1 MIPPAL
7 FRPPMAM
14 LLVLLFT
21 LFTVKLVLLVL
32 QRWLSHFFME
42 NGTRRSARITRHIV
56 ATEVVRWSG
65 PGAAETEQIRNT
77 QIFVDFLFGG
87 KCDDPSCCFDQFRG
101 LADSV
106 VV

>member
-1 MIPPAL
+1 MIPLAL

-14 LLVLLFT
+14 LLVLLCYYV
-21 LFTVKLVLLVL
+21 TVQLVLLVL
-32 QRWLSHFFME
+32 QLWLSHFFME

-56 ATEVVRWSG
+56 ATEGVRWSG

-77 QIFVDFLFGG
+77 QIFVDFLFGV
-87 KCDDPSCCFDQFRG
+87 KYDDPSYCLGHFRG